1 MEQFIRIT
9 KTTQITTTISKILDH
24 FTLDPHV
31 QLTEITKAQ
40 PVTIQAEAG
49 ACGRAVSIAEIAVRK
64 LEGMF
69 PFFLIYQYNL
79 ATQVEKKVRV
89 GGAAG
94 GGRDGDRR
102 KGKSKSRLRMLRKRE
117 ERRAKRQEDSEL
129 RREHHIKMR
138 EKTSKQEDEKE
149 EKATSLSPELQ
160 KNKINKP
167 NGGERVHDEPEPGVG
182 SKRKRNREMEQV
194 SDDSDDLFET
204 ASARSAKSSSSD
216 EEDTKIHLVPSLS
229 ISISF
234 SRLVRDGWTPQIR
247 GG

>member
-1 MEQFIRIT
+1 MELLIPIT
-9 KTTQITTTISKILDH
+9 KSTPLTTTISKILDH

-40 PVTIQAEAG
+40 PVTIQAEGG
-49 ACGRAVSIAEIAVRK
+49 ACPRAVSIVEIAVRK

-79 ATQVEKKVRV
+79 ATQVEKKVKV
-89 GGAAG
+89 GGRTEG
-94 GGRDGDRR
+94 QR
-102 KGKSKSRLRMLRKRE
+102 KGKSKSRARMLKKRE
-117 ERRAKRQEDSEL
+117 ERRTKREGKTEI

-138 EKTSKQEDEKE
+138 ANTVKNEREDAILWLSERLKKHRDGDGMKE
-149 EKATSLSPELQ
+149 Q
-160 KNKINKP
+160 
-167 NGGERVHDEPEPGVG
+167 DEHIETTGL
-182 SKRKRNREMEQV
+182 KRKREVEV

-204 ASARSAKSSSSD
+204 ASSYCSSSSSD
-216 EEDTKIHLVPSLS
+216 DEDTKIHLVPSIS

-234 SRLVRDGWTPQIR
+234 SRLVRDGWTPQLR